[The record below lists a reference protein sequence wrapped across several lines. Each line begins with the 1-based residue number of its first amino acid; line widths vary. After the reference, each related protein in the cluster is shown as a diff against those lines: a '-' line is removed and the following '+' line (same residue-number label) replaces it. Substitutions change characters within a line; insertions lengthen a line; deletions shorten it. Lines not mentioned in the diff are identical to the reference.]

1 MTSPPDSAAHRDAV
15 LRQCAHLCAD
25 YPRFAPALHPQ
36 DESRTLTNDEL
47 RQHIPRAIADCQQR
61 FNLEQPKHA
70 AQVWWFSACNTF
82 VGPAVTAAVEYAA
95 ILDMHLDDGQLF
107 LRDDEDYWLGFMP
120 GRVHRLEDTTDEST
134 CELLAEQ
141 AAAFARSI
149 TPIVEQLAE
158 QASMRPKP
166 LFAIAYDALIQAAI
180 NAGND
185 SFDPAEGIRVAHALG
200 RGFGSVTGIDN
211 LIVEVVDGQWEDADV
226 AGALAGKMCE
236 GHHVARRVSC
246 CMIFHS
252 ASSGKCANCPRQTP
266 QDRHAA
272 VASIVDSDF

>member
-1 MTSPPDSAAHRDAV
+1 MTSPPDTAAQRDAV
-15 LRQCAHLCAD
+15 LRQCAHLCAE

-36 DESRTLTNDEL
+36 ADSRTLTIDEL
-47 RQHIPRAIADCQQR
+47 QQHLPRAIADSQQR

-70 AQVWWFSACNTF
+70 AQVWWFSACNSF

-95 ILDMHLDDGQLF
+95 MLDVNLGGGQLF
-107 LRDDEDYWLGFMP
+107 LRDGEDYWLGFLP
-120 GRVHRLEDTTDEST
+120 GRVHRLEDTGEEST
-134 CELLAEQ
+134 RELLAEQ
-141 AAAFARSI
+141 GAVFARSI
-149 TPIVEQLAE
+149 TPIVERLAE

-211 LIVEVVDGQWEDADV
+211 LIVEVVDGQWADADV
-226 AGALAGKMCE
+226 AGALAGGMCE

-246 CMIFHS
+246 CMVFHS

-272 VASIVDSDF
+272 VESVVASDF